1 MTCSNS
7 ISYNIKYNDHARI
20 DIYIQTF
27 DSVYC
32 PAIYFVRWKN
42 NAINGIRLKV
52 IRART
57 KRNSGDAMCSPSAAL
72 HLIRYTYF
80 KDSNSPPPHPVYL
93 VYTPL
98 FPLACDFCTTRRRI
112 RVKNIYKW
120 PAYVLYIYA
129 SCAFFS
135 VSTGERNNTWCAVS
149 AWNRREAESGG
160 GVLLPSD
167 SVVADKNAHENFT

>member
-1 MTCSNS
+1 MTTRVLIYIYKHSTRCTVLRS
-7 ISYNIKYNDHARI
+7 ISYDGKTMPSTGFAWKLYARERNV
-20 DIYIQTF
+20 TRATL
-27 DSVYC
+27 C
-32 PAIYFVRWKN
+32 AAPP
-42 NAINGIRLKV
+42 RLYTLYV
-52 IRART
+52 IRISKIPT
-57 KRNSGDAMCSPSAAL
+57 L
-72 HLIRYTYF
+72 
-80 KDSNSPPPHPVYL
+80 PPHPVYL